1 MPDEGAAEGPQM
13 LINPLGIESM
23 PKSAGW
29 PGPFSR
35 FPNPVA
41 MEIIQ
46 RGKCSLNCPI
56 LFKMYF
62 LILKKSCSGASV
74 KIIIFNFTL

>member
-29 PGPFSR
+29 PEKNSLG
-35 FPNPVA
+35 
-41 MEIIQ
+41 IQ
-46 RGKCSLNCPI
+46 I
-56 LFKMYF
+56 
-62 LILKKSCSGASV
+62 
-74 KIIIFNFTL
+74 T

>member
-41 MEIIQ
+41 MEISQ
-46 RGKCSLNCPI
+46 RGKCSL
-56 LFKMYF
+56 
-62 LILKKSCSGASV
+62 
-74 KIIIFNFTL
+74 IIFLVLLKRGRKLF